1 MRFAAHSLRV
11 FVVALLATAFDLAA
25 APLVDFPQLGLRAT
39 RGFRVTLF
47 SDSDLANDIYA
58 MTIDPRGN
66 VVVTS
71 QGYIRTLFDRNGD
84 GVADDAEDFAPTRTG
99 GMGLCFDG
107 NDLLFCGDGGLW
119 RFTDANGDGRAD
131 GPPTKLFSIEFGEHG
146 GHAPRRGPD
155 GWWYL
160 IGGNDSKFSSVQVG
174 LPSSPNGRLEGGAL
188 LRFGPGG
195 QALEAVAQGF
205 RNPYDF
211 DFNDFGDLFTYDSD
225 CERDYFLPW
234 YVSTRLYHIAPGG
247 HHGWRLEG
255 YTRSWPRPDYSPDT
269 VDILARLGRGS
280 PTGVVCYR
288 HTQFPPYFH
297 NGLFALDWTFGR
309 VWFLPHQPLATG
321 STYAGQPEVF
331 LEPIGNAGFA
341 PTDAVVAPDG
351 SLLISVGG
359 RKTRGAICRV
369 QYVAEPGR
377 ILTATNWQVLAAS
390 QLLEVIDA
398 PQPLDEWSRAI
409 WLPIAR
415 RVGPEAIATLAV
427 DNRVSAEQR
436 SRAIELLTE
445 LFGGLPAP
453 VAAACAQSP
462 APVVR
467 ARTAWSMGRVPAENF
482 ASVLVGLSRDVS
494 PYVRTHALEALR
506 ENAFRLDAA
515 TFQQALA
522 LNLAY
527 ADKRVHQ
534 GAAALATVL
543 PDAAFRALWTQQQ
556 KNGHAQARL
565 TLALASLWRS
575 GAEAI
580 NTNAI
585 EALTGVLAQ
594 SKVVDHQLQAVRLL
608 ILALGDYRLRNPS
621 VEVFTGY
628 QPAYPIDTRDPVA
641 LKIRKAVTP
650 LFPSSDAELDLESS
664 RLLAMLEADDPALPE
679 KLLGRI
685 NDRSAA
691 TSDFHYL
698 AVLARQRVPLLTNS
712 FARVARAILALDKK
726 LDALDKRPRQNWS
739 LRLGEVLAELL
750 KRDPKLAEAVMREP
764 DFTRPGNLPL
774 AVHLGSSRY
783 VVCARIYLGA
793 LLRDPAFPWSTTLID
808 LLSVLPAEETF
819 PLLRRQWS
827 NLALR
832 DRLLIEFGHKP
843 EAVDRDKFITGLSS
857 GDAKAAAASVAA
869 LLQLPRDGTTRPLV
883 PVMRLLRNLV
893 DEPKDETL
901 REKVLALINR
911 ETGQPFKPVENAGDT
926 RRAYQPI
933 FDWFAAK
940 HPSLHRELDAD
951 DREDPVAWS
960 TFYKTV
966 PWTAGD
972 AARGEAI
979 FEQKGCQTCHLGPQP
994 IGPDLGGVTSRF
1006 SPADLFNS
1014 IIFPNR
1020 DVAAPYR
1027 TTTFRTRD
1035 GSVYTGMPAFESAD
1049 GVILQ
1054 LSASST
1060 IRLAESDIVS
1070 RQPSTISLMP
1080 AGLLRGLSPRQFAD
1094 LYAYLKALPASR

>member
-1 MRFAAHSLRV
+1 MRFAVLRPRV
-11 FVVALLATAFDLAA
+11 FAVALLATALDLPAA
-25 APLVDFPQLGLRAT
+25 NLVEFPQLGLRVT
-39 RGFRVTLF
+39 QGFRVTLY
-47 SDSDLANDIYA
+47 SDADLANDIYA
-58 MTIDPRGN
+58 MTIDPRGD

-71 QGYIRTLFDRNGD
+71 QGYIRTLFDRNAD
-84 GVADDAEDFAPTRTG
+84 GVADGAEDFAQTRTG

-119 RFTDANGDGRAD
+119 RFTDADGNGQAD

-160 IGGNDSKFSSVQVG
+160 IGGNDSKFSGVQVS
-174 LPSSPNGRLEGGAL
+174 LPSSINRRIEGGAL
-188 LRFGPGG
+188 LRFGPRG
-195 QALEAVAQGF
+195 QALEAFAHGF

-225 CERDYFLPW
+225 CERDFFLPW
-234 YVSTRLYHIAPGG
+234 YAPTRLYHIAPGA

-269 VDILARLGRGS
+269 VDTLASLGRGS

-288 HTQFPPYFH
+288 HTQFPPYYQ
-297 NGLFALDWTFGR
+297 NGLFALDWTLGR
-309 VWFLPHQPLATG
+309 VWFLPHQPQATG
-321 STYAGQPEVF
+321 STYAGRPEVF

-351 SLLISVGG
+351 SLLIAIGG

-369 QYVAEPGR
+369 QYVAEPVR
-377 ILTATNWQVLAAS
+377 ILTATNWQVLAGS
-390 QLLEVIDA
+390 RLLQVIDA

-415 RVGPEAIATLAV
+415 DVGPEAIAAIAL
-427 DNRVSAEQR
+427 DNRESAER
-436 SRAIELLTE
+436 RCRAIELITE
-445 LFGGLPAP
+445 IFGGLPAP

-462 APVVR
+462 AAIVR
-467 ARTAWSMGRVPAENF
+467 ARTAWSLGRSPAENF
-482 ASVLVGLSRDVS
+482 APLLVAFARDVS

-506 ENAFRLDAA
+506 ENAARLDAPS
-515 TFQQALA
+515 FQQALA

-534 GAAALATVL
+534 GAATLAAIL
-543 PDAAFRALWTQQQ
+543 PEAAFRALWTQQQ
-556 KNGHAQARL
+556 KSGHPQARL
-565 TLALASLWRS
+565 TLALALLWRT
-575 GAEAI
+575 GGEAI

-585 EALTGVLAQ
+585 EALTSLLAQ
-594 SKVVDHQLQAVRLL
+594 SKVADHQLQAVRLL

-621 VEVFTGY
+621 VEVFSGY
-628 QPAYPIDTRDPVA
+628 QPAYPIDTRDPIA
-641 LKIRKAVTP
+641 LKIRRAVTP
-650 LFPSSDAELDLESS
+650 LFPSADADLDVEST
-664 RLLAMLEADDPALPE
+664 RLLAMLEADDAALPE

-685 NDRSAA
+685 TDRSAA
-691 TSDFHYL
+691 GSDFHYL
-698 AVLARQRVPLLTNS
+698 AVLARQRVPVPTNAL
-712 FARVARAILALDKK
+712 ARVARAVLALDKK
-726 LDALDKRPRQNWS
+726 LEGQEHRPKQNWS
-739 LRLGEVLAELL
+739 LRLGEVLGELL
-750 KRDPKLAEAVMREP
+750 KRDPRLAEAMMREP

-774 AVHLGSSRY
+774 VSHLGSSRY
-783 VVCARIYLGA
+783 VACARMYLGA
-793 LLRDPAFPWSTTLID
+793 LQRNPGFPWSTALID
-808 LLSVLPAEETF
+808 LFSVLRVEETA
-819 PLLRRQWS
+819 PLFRRQWS

-843 EAVDRDKFITGLSS
+843 EPVDREKFITGLSS
-857 GDAKAAAASVAA
+857 GDPKAVAASVAA
-869 LLQLPRDGTTRPLV
+869 LLHLPRDGTTRPLV
-883 PVMRLLRNLV
+883 PAMRLLRTLL
-893 DEPKDETL
+893 DESKDEAM
-901 REKVLALINR
+901 RDKVLALISR
-911 ETGQPFKPVENAGDT
+911 ETGQPFKPLDNGGDA
-926 RRAYQPI
+926 RRAYQPV
-933 FDWFAAK
+933 FDWFASK

-951 DREDPVAWS
+951 DREDPVAWN

-966 PWTAGD
+966 PWAAGD
-972 AARGEAI
+972 AARGETL
-979 FEQKGCQTCHLGPQP
+979 FEQRGCQTCHLGTQP
-994 IGPDLGGVTSRF
+994 IGPDLGGVASRF
-1006 SPADLFNS
+1006 SPADLFNT

-1027 TTTFRTRD
+1027 TTMYRTRD

-1054 LSASST
+1054 LSATTT
-1060 IRLAESDIVS
+1060 IRLAEADILS
-1070 RQPSTISLMP
+1070 RQPSTLSLMP

-1094 LYAYLKALPASR
+1094 LHAYMKTLRPSR